1 MVRRNIR
8 CSNCL
13 DFSKALNQCLNKEW
27 SCPHSDP
34 VADIIKTYS
43 NCMDCSGIFD
53 IEDKNEFDSWT
64 YTCIDCGTQYIHN
77 PKREVSKSSLLN
89 LIVKKKGDSQ

>member
-1 MVRRNIR
+1 
-8 CSNCL
+8 
-13 DFSKALNQCLNKEW
+13 
-27 SCPHSDP
+27 
-34 VADIIKTYS
+34 
-43 NCMDCSGIFD
+43 MDCSGIFD

-89 LIVKKKGDSQ
+89 LIVKKKGGSQ